1 MRIFKDVEDRFIY
14 VIRLP
19 GANGRKKI
27 IKGRVENFSEPNI
40 SVTRLKEI
48 PGYKETKENTRNVMW
63 NFKTLTFKKKKQS

>member
-1 MRIFKDVEDRFIY
+1 M
-14 VIRLP
+14 IRLP

-27 IKGRVENFSEPNI
+27 IKGRVENFSELNI

-63 NFKTLTFKKKKQS
+63 NFKTLTFKKKK